1 MCFNNNSP
9 NRPNEV
15 VVPLSSR
22 QVYCF
27 VRLSVYLYADQ
38 D

>member
-9 NRPNEV
+9 NRLNEV
-15 VVPLSSR
+15 VGPLSPR